1 MGTSAASRTGRA
13 IRPDRFSFRLM
24 SYAVLLHHFL
34 PESKDVWIVRVDGR
48 AYPMGV
54 GMAERRDSREVLDDP
69 LALRA
74 DERLVNAE
82 DVRIPVNVNHWL
94 AKRERFFFQRGEE
107 GIVAGLS
114 PACWRLHGE
123 RPESVSFLP
132 VGGPGGLKVRV
143 RLRDDHHRSA
153 AVARRQI
160 ERFAHPGDVGGVALF
175 VLGVHLRGA
184 AQVVVAADN
193 MERKEHCVPVDP
205 ARVLPVSGVPAS
217 LALPGQ
223 LYAALAE
230 ARIALEEHL
239 PQFRQPLEGFVSAR
253 LGPVTVDPF
262 VVPHH
267 VDERMLGTL
276 RTRKAIVEGFV
287 AAGRQASAL
296 FGPCLAVPPEI
307 PVVDY
312 EGEVRCID
320 VLHQVVKFL
329 LLASVVRHVAD
340 QRKIKARRARLAY
353 RSVGGATAEQ

>member
-1 MGTSAASRTGRA
+1 MPVRSTERLLCRLRCSWDKSQRLTGNSYEPGGRGFKSWRA
-13 IRPDRFSFRLM
+13 RQRKKNGPGNTPGRFSFRLM

-34 PESKDVWIVRVDGR
+34 PESKDVRIVRVDGR

-94 AKRERFFFQRGEE
+94 AKRERFLFQRSEE

-143 RLRDDHHRSA
+143 RLRDDHHRFA

-160 ERFAHPGDVGGVALF
+160 ERFAHPGNVGGIALF
-175 VLGVHLRGA
+175 VLGIHLRGA
-184 AQVVVAADN
+184 TQVVVAADD
-193 MERKEHCVPVDP
+193 MERDKNDVPEHP
-205 ARVLPVSGVPAS
+205 ACVLPVGGVSAG

-223 LYAALAE
+223 LHAALAK
-230 ARIALEEHL
+230 ALIALEVHV
-239 PQFRQPLEGFVSAR
+239 PQFRQPLEGVVSTR
-253 LGPVTVDPF
+253 LGPVTVGPF
-262 VVPHH
+262 VVARGVNEGVPRGLCKGEA
-267 VDERMLGTL
+267 V
-276 RTRKAIVEGFV
+276 VE
-287 AAGRQASAL
+287 S
-296 FGPCLAVPPEI
+296 
-307 PVVDY
+307 
-312 EGEVRCID
+312 
-320 VLHQVVKFL
+320 
-329 LLASVVRHVAD
+329 
-340 QRKIKARRARLAY
+340 
-353 RSVGGATAEQ
+353 

>member
-1 MGTSAASRTGRA
+1 MCRDRRPSRISVGEAQWPHGTRRAHACAPKKANANYNLVASADGLPKGPRVECARAPVAQLDRVLVSEAKGHRFDSCRARQRKRTGRA

-34 PESKDVWIVRVDGR
+34 PESKDVRIVRVYGR

-94 AKRERFFFQRGEE
+94 AKRERFLFQRGEE

-160 ERFAHPGDVGGVALF
+160 ERFAHPGNVGGIALF
-175 VLGVHLRGA
+175 VLGVHLRSA
-184 AQVVVAADN
+184 TQVVVAAADT
-193 MERKEHCVPVDP
+193 ER
-205 ARVLPVSGVPAS
+205 A
-217 LALPGQ
+217 Q
-223 LYAALAE
+223 N
-230 ARIALEEHL
+230 
-239 PQFRQPLEGFVSAR
+239 
-253 LGPVTVDPF
+253 
-262 VVPHH
+262 
-267 VDERMLGTL
+267 
-276 RTRKAIVEGFV
+276 
-287 AAGRQASAL
+287 
-296 FGPCLAVPPEI
+296 AVP
-307 PVVDY
+307 
-312 EGEVRCID
+312 
-320 VLHQVVKFL
+320 
-329 LLASVVRHVAD
+329 
-340 QRKIKARRARLAY
+340 
-353 RSVGGATAEQ
+353 